1 MGTIWTPKLNSYS
14 GAKYLRLAQAAA
26 DAINQRELLAN
37 TKLPPQRRLADA
49 LGVTVGTVTRA
60 YAVLEQRGYVYAK
73 VGAGTFVR
81 AEESEFKNKQINFA
95 TCQPPLTNQISVLS
109 DAMSQLAKSPQRL
122 TQLMAYHG
130 EPLKEHQLIFSQ
142 WLHKRGIT
150 QQPEQIVFTHG
161 AQQGIFAVLN
171 GLMQAGDTLLCEG
184 NCYPGI
190 HTAAVQLGINIEPI
204 TLSDEGLDLS
214 ELEQKII
221 AHQPKVLYITPNN
234 QNPTCIQYNLSQ
246 RQAILALTKKYNLVI
261 LEDDVNYCLSSE
273 WHSPIWS
280 IEQGS
285 EQNKDPGHVIYLSS
299 LSKVFCGGLRQ
310 GFLLVPNL
318 YALKIKQ
325 AIHSQCW
332 MISPLNTELACRVIQ
347 NPEFMGQR
355 KQVIAQ
361 RQQLCIEMG
370 QRLGLKQR
378 WRGLNGWLQLALP
391 LKAHHVV
398 TALAQKNI
406 LVRNGDDFNN
416 HQNFIRLSI
425 GDAADEQIFVQQL
438 AIIEACIKSLS
449 QTAYS
454 VV

>member
-1 MGTIWTPKLNSYS
+1 MGTIWTPQLNSYS
-14 GAKYLRLAQAAA
+14 GAKYLRLAQAAE
-26 DAINQRELLAN
+26 DAINQRELLPN

-81 AEESEFKNKQINFA
+81 AEDSGFKNKQVNFA

-109 DAMSQLAKSPQRL
+109 DAMNQLAKSPQRL

-130 EPLKEHQLIFSQ
+130 EPLLEHQQIFSQ
-142 WLHKRGIT
+142 WLHKRGIA
-150 QQPEQIVFTHG
+150 QQAKQIVFTHG

-190 HTAAVQLGINIEPI
+190 HTAAAQLAINIEPI
-204 TLSDEGLDLS
+204 TLNDEGLDLS
-214 ELEQKII
+214 ELEEKII
-221 AHQPKVLYITPNN
+221 AHKPKVLYITPNN
-234 QNPTCIQYNLSQ
+234 QNPTCIQYSQSQ
-246 RQAILALTKKYNLVI
+246 RHTILALAKKYNVVI
-261 LEDDVNYCLSSE
+261 LEDDVNYCLSNE
-273 WHSPIWS
+273 WYSPMWS
-280 IEQGS
+280 LEQDFDHNE
-285 EQNKDPGHVIYLSS
+285 EQRQIIYLSS

-310 GFLLVPNL
+310 GFLLVPSH

-355 KQVIAQ
+355 EQIIAQ

-378 WRGLNGWLQLALP
+378 WRGLNGWLQLTLP

-398 TALAQKNI
+398 TALAQQNL

-416 HQNFIRLSI
+416 HQNYIRLSI
-425 GDAADEQIFVQQL
+425 GDAADNQLFAEQL
-438 AIIEACIKSLS
+438 AQIESCIKSLS
-449 QTAYS
+449 QTTYS